1 MKRCLAAAFTLAAF
15 SIPASA
21 SSGFSC
27 EAEDKNVAKL
37 VIEGA
42 TPRSGGSL
50 INFGA
55 ALEIEAGRAI
65 EFKRPDVKGFTWNA
79 SALKVRIAKRAN
91 NESVEVV
98 VDAMRNK
105 NDEGEYTGSYA
116 VRAGKLTRSGRV
128 KCFVE

>member
-1 MKRCLAAAFTLAAF
+1 MKRGLAVAFALAALT
-15 SIPASA
+15 SGVSA

-27 EAEDKNVAKL
+27 EAADKNVVKL
-37 VIEGA
+37 VVEGA

-55 ALEIEAGRAI
+55 ALELEAGSAI
-65 EFKRPDVKGFTWNA
+65 EFKQPDVKGFTWNA
-79 SALKVRIAKRAN
+79 RALKVRIAKRAN

-105 NDEGEYTGSYA
+105 NDEDEYTGSYA
-116 VRAGKLTRSGRV
+116 VRAGKLIKSGKV
-128 KCFVE
+128 KCSVE